1 MVTDD
6 RGCVSVDEHA
16 IDDENRMPSSSGVRN
31 RRISSRRLLING
43 ELPAA
48 NPKGVIK
55 RISHEAAHTAVR
67 KPFKRKTR
75 RNEKLVKKLAARGVQ
90 KSASRRRGEVRLRK
104 NVALQLESEDCEA
117 SKVEVN
123 EATSSASSSNGYLR
137 RSSRIRR
144 NPSDT
149 TASLKKVVR
158 LKRTKPTVPLVEGD
172 TEPTKRTSSR
182 VKEERSER
190 KSVWTAERRKQV
202 GEFLSKQRVLAKLK
216 RYGLDPE
223 TATSEEI
230 EEKRRET
237 NRLRSRKRKR
247 KRDPEKQRAYRRMY
261 GLDPETATSEEIEEK
276 RRETNRL
283 RSRKRKRKRDPE
295 KQRAYRKM
303 YMERMTPEQKQRYL
317 AHKRAAKARLI
328 ERKKAELLEE
338 LEKKRREYW
347 DSSRAGDDR
356 DVVEVELQQLI
367 ENFPKTLKEMWNKK
381 KTLTPE
387 ELEERR
393 QKERERHR
401 RMRANYTPEQ
411 RAKRLEQNR
420 QARMR
425 AKERGYTDEQREA
438 RRERN
443 RRSYRRKME
452 ALGRSVKPRSSSKQ
466 WSTESI
472 NANERDDN
480 CSSTFTD
487 SSSRSRYLRGG
498 EEAKEE
504 VLIVLDDEENDDLPV
519 DGPSSSKRSCIIRR
533 RKSHPS
539 SEPDPIT
546 TCKIMRSAEPIAGSQ
561 IFQSSREGRFVTAVL
576 RPIESGDIWYKGV
589 YDEQQEYRHLIEVPD
604 DCEVLYM
611 DYVDRAQNGLI

>member
-216 RYGLDPE
+216 R
-223 TATSEEI
+223 
-230 EEKRRET
+230 
-237 NRLRSRKRKR
+237 
-247 KRDPEKQRAYRRMY
+247 Y

>member
-1 MVTDD
+1 MKDMITED
-6 RGCVSVDEHA
+6 RACVNIDEDA
-16 IDDENRMPSSSGVRN
+16 IDEEDPILSASGVRT
-31 RRISSRRLLING
+31 RRIRKRLLID
-43 ELPAA
+43 EEFAAA
-48 NPKGVIK
+48 NTKGVIK
-55 RISHEAAHTAVR
+55 RISQETARTAVHER
-67 KPFKRKTR
+67 SKR
-75 RNEKLVKKLAARGVQ
+75 
-90 KSASRRRGEVRLRK
+90 
-104 NVALQLESEDCEA
+104 
-117 SKVEVN
+117 
-123 EATSSASSSNGYLR
+123 
-137 RSSRIRR
+137 
-144 NPSDT
+144 PDT
-149 TASLKKVVR
+149 TVSLGKVVR
-158 LKRTKPTVPLVEGD
+158 LKRAKQTASLIEGG
-172 TEPTKRTSSR
+172 TEQTKRISSR
-182 VKEERSER
+182 EKEKRSER

-247 KRDPEKQRAYRRMY
+247 KRDPEKQRAYR
-261 GLDPETATSEEIEEK
+261 
-276 RRETNRL
+276 
-283 RSRKRKRKRDPE
+283 
-295 KQRAYRKM
+295 KM
-303 YMERMTPEQKQRYL
+303 YMERMSPEQKQRYL
-317 AHKRAAKARLI
+317 AQKRAAKARLI

-356 DVVEVELQQLI
+356 DVVEVELQQLMD
-367 ENFPKTLKEMWNKK
+367 NFPKTLKEMWNKK
-381 KTLTPE
+381 KILTPE
-387 ELEERR
+387 ELEKRR

-452 ALGRSVKPRSSSKQ
+452 ALGRSVKPRSKSKRWSS
-466 WSTESI
+466 ESV
-472 NANERDDN
+472 NAYERDDN
-480 CSSTFTD
+480 CSSRFTD
-487 SSSRSRYLRGG
+487 NSSRSRCLRGN
-498 EEAKEE
+498 EEAEEE
-504 VLIVLDDEENDDLPV
+504 VRIVLDDEENDDLPI

-546 TCKIMRSAEPIAGSQ
+546 TCKIIRSTEPIAESQ
-561 IFQSSREGRFVTAVL
+561 IFQSAREGRFVTAVL
-576 RPIESGDIWYKGV
+576 RPIESGNVWYKGV
-589 YDEQQEYRHLIEVPD
+589 YDEQQEYRHLIEVSVPD

-611 DYVDRAQNGLI
+611 DYLDRAQDGLI

>member
-261 GLDPETATSEEIEEK
+261 
-276 RRETNRL
+276 
-283 RSRKRKRKRDPE
+283 
-295 KQRAYRKM
+295 
-303 YMERMTPEQKQRYL
+303 MERMTPEQKQRYL

-338 LEKKRREYW
+338 VEKKRRE
-347 DSSRAGDDR
+347 
-356 DVVEVELQQLI
+356 I
-367 ENFPKTLKEMWNKK
+367 
-381 KTLTPE
+381 
-387 ELEERR
+387 
-393 QKERERHR
+393 
-401 RMRANYTPEQ
+401 
-411 RAKRLEQNR
+411 
-420 QARMR
+420 
-425 AKERGYTDEQREA
+425 
-438 RRERN
+438 
-443 RRSYRRKME
+443 
-452 ALGRSVKPRSSSKQ
+452 LGL
-466 WSTESI
+466 
-472 NANERDDN
+472 
-480 CSSTFTD
+480 F
-487 SSSRSRYLRGG
+487 
-498 EEAKEE
+498 
-504 VLIVLDDEENDDLPV
+504 
-519 DGPSSSKRSCIIRR
+519 
-533 RKSHPS
+533 KS
-539 SEPDPIT
+539 
-546 TCKIMRSAEPIAGSQ
+546 
-561 IFQSSREGRFVTAVL
+561 GR
-576 RPIESGDIWYKGV
+576 
-589 YDEQQEYRHLIEVPD
+589 
-604 DCEVLYM
+604 
-611 DYVDRAQNGLI
+611 